1 MIDLTFPNVLD
12 LFDKYRDENRTNSA
26 AFLIWY
32 LENYYRLDDLEAID
46 SVCDQRGDKGVDG
59 IYLNESDGTIDVFQ
73 TKLTEKVGRTLGD
86 SALKEFYGSLQ
97 QFKNKD
103 SIKALLDSDA
113 NTQLKGII
121 NRLNLIK
128 IIDIYEVRGFFI
140 SNMDIDDNGKEYLKH
155 VNNITVIGKDEL
167 QNSYISSDRENKD
180 IRVANL
186 SLGESEYLRYSVD
199 ANVFALIAPVKAK
212 ELVGIN
218 GIENQDIF
226 AYNVRGHLGGTKVNK
241 DIIASIK
248 NSALHNK
255 FPLFHNGITVVCDKI
270 NIDENNQRINIENFY
285 VVNGCQSLTTLY
297 SQQRFISENLNILVK
312 FVQVGAD
319 ADLSKMIT
327 HYSNNQNG
335 VKARDFKSNST
346 IQVRLKNELEQRF
359 SDYCF
364 EVKRGEAIQDK
375 ILITNEESGLLMM
388 AFDLKEPWGTH
399 RKYQVF
405 DDKYNELFARP
416 EVTASRIILLDILNK
431 NIKKK
436 IESIENKLVAK
447 YVLTKYAL
455 LYILRE
461 ILEKDDVGRELLK
474 KPDNFVES
482 EQKRDKLNNVVDI
495 IMNDIIIDFNA
506 EVKSLDE
513 DFDYKSKLR
522 EESWVKDKA
531 KEIVGSYQKQ
541 VARNRIDSF
550 GQEWN
555 K

>member
-1 MIDLTFPNVLD
+1 M
-12 LFDKYRDENRTNSA
+12 
-26 AFLIWY
+26 
-32 LENYYRLDDLEAID
+32 
-46 SVCDQRGDKGVDG
+46 
-59 IYLNESDGTIDVFQ
+59 
-73 TKLTEKVGRTLGD
+73 
-86 SALKEFYGSLQ
+86 Q
-97 QFKNKD
+97 QFKNKE
-103 SIKALLDSDA
+103 SISELLESDA

-121 NRLNLIK
+121 ARLNLLK
-128 IIDIYEVRGFFI
+128 IIEQYDVRGFFI
-140 SNMDIDDNGKEYLKH
+140 SNMDLDENGKDFLKH
-155 VNNITVIGKDEL
+155 VDNIFVIGKDEL
-167 QNSYISSDRENKD
+167 KNRYISSDRENKNN
-180 IRVANL
+180 RVASF

-199 ANVFALIAPVKAK
+199 ANVFALIAPVKAR
-212 ELVGIN
+212 ELIDIH

-226 AYNVRGHLGGTKVNK
+226 SYNVRGHLGGTKVNK
-241 DIIASIK
+241 DIITSIK

-270 NIDENNQRINIENFY
+270 NIDNNQSIDVENFY

-297 SQQRFISENLNILVK
+297 NQHKLVSENLNILVK
-312 FVQVGAD
+312 FVQVGVD
-319 ADLSKMIT
+319 TDLSSIIT

-335 VKARDFKSNST
+335 VKARDFKSNSA
-346 IQVRLKNELEQRF
+346 IQIRLKNELESKF

-364 EVKRGEAIQDK
+364 EVKRGEAVQDR

-399 RKYQVF
+399 RNYQVF

-431 NIKKK
+431 NVKSK
-436 IESIENKLVAK
+436 IGDIENKLVAK

-461 ILEKDDVGRELLK
+461 ILEKDQVGKELLR
-474 KPDNFVES
+474 KPDSFVELA
-482 EQKRDKLNNVVDI
+482 ENREKLNQVIDI

-531 KEIVGSYQKQ
+531 KEIVASYQKQ

-550 GQEWN
+550 GQEWS